1 MKQISS
7 EQKSYQCPHPR
18 VPPHHRGLPG
28 VLHHDATGSRLEVD
42 DAVDAGRPE
51 LPGVDG
57 GAGPW
62 PLSLFQHAPHHLLRQ
77 VIGILRIVV
86 YLLRQ
91 FDKIAF
97 IRKKC
102 CQWLWAY
109 QY

>member
-1 MKQISS
+1 M
-7 EQKSYQCPHPR
+7 EGP
-18 VPPHHRGLPG
+18 
-28 VLHHDATGSRLEVD
+28 
-42 DAVDAGRPE
+42 RPE

-62 PLSLFQHAPHHLLRQ
+62 LLSLFQHAPHHLLRQ

-91 FDKIAF
+91 FDKIAI
-97 IRKKC
+97 IRKKYC
-102 CQWLWAY
+102 LWLWPY